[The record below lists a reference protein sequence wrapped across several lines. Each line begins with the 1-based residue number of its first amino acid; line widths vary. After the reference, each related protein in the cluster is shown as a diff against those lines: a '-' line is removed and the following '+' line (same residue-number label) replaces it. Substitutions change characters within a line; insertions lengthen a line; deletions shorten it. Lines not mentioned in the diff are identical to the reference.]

1 MRWLVLVL
9 LIGCRPR
16 GEESDTGAPDDT
28 DDTDVADT
36 DTDGDTDFA
45 DTDEEPVDTDTGY
58 VGTAAR
64 VSVAD
69 AADGVIHGEELHDDV
84 GLGVASLGDLTGDGA
99 DEWLVESRPDATG
112 ALTLDVYTTADA
124 VRLARMQGLPG
135 WESGSRSV
143 GDVDG
148 DGLPDLGIVD
158 SAGVY
163 VLTGMPADGM
173 AAPSVTIAL
182 SDSDLFPDVASAG
195 DVDDDGRSDLLL
207 GAPHEVSTGAAYLF
221 AGIAPGPLALS
232 AARAEIRGM
241 FPHQYVGGSVV
252 SFDIDGDG
260 APDTVVG
267 ALNDEWG
274 DLAGAIHVFLG
285 ALSATQTTDDADI
298 AVHAWEDGSGISW
311 QLVPAGDVDGD
322 GREDLVAGGRNGTAW
337 LITSPAPGD
346 SSITDAAAATF
357 EQADAREAHTFASP
371 ARFVAAPGD
380 LDGDGKADVV
390 VGESLGN
397 DSAGAATLY
406 TGGPTGVFRPRDGT
420 LRFDGLEWDDRLG
433 YAAAS
438 ADVDGDGIGDL
449 LLGAPRA
456 ERDRYKYGAAWLIL
470 GSGLSF

>member
-16 GEESDTGAPDDT
+16 GEESDTAAPDDT

-36 DTDGDTDFA
+36 DDSDTGVI
-45 DTDEEPVDTDTGY
+45 DTDEEPPDPDTGY
-58 VGTAAR
+58 VGTATR
-64 VSVAD
+64 ISIAD
-69 AADGVIHGEELHDDV
+69 AADVVIYGEELHDDV
-84 GLGVASLGDLTGDGA
+84 GLGVATLGDLTGDGG

-124 VRLARMQGLPG
+124 VRLARVQGLDG

-163 VLTGMPADGM
+163 VLTGMPADGL
-173 AAPSVTIAL
+173 AAPSITISVA
-182 SDSDLFPDVASAG
+182 DSDFVADVVSAG
-195 DVDDDGRSDLLL
+195 DVDEDGRSDLLV
-207 GAPHEVSTGAAYLF
+207 GAPHELGSGAAYVF
-221 AGIAPGPLALS
+221 TAVPPGSVALT
-232 AARAEIRGM
+232 AAQAEIRGA
-241 FPHQYVGGSVV
+241 FGHQYAGGSVAA
-252 SFDIDGDG
+252 FDVDGDG
-260 APDTVVG
+260 VRDTLVG

-274 DLAGAIHVFLG
+274 ELAGAIHVFLG
-285 ALSATQTTDDADI
+285 ALSATQTTAEADI
-298 AVHAWEDGSGISW
+298 TVHAWENGSGIAW
-311 QLVPAGDVDGD
+311 QLVPVGDADGD
-322 GREDLVAGGRNGTAW
+322 GREDLVTGGRNGTAW
-337 LITSPAPGD
+337 LITSPEAGD
-346 SSITDAAAATF
+346 SLITDAAAATF
-357 EQADAREAHTFASP
+357 EQADAREPHSFGSP

-380 LDGDGKADVV
+380 VDGDGKADVL

-456 ERDRYKYGAAWLIL
+456 EHDRYKYGAAWLIL